1 MKKYCFIQHP
11 QRGRIPFHLYPF
23 QEKVLHLWRDNLY
36 DIILKSRQ
44 LGISTLVAGYAL
56 WKMIFNED
64 FNVLIIANK
73 QDVAKN
79 LVLKVRTM
87 NQLLPVWL
95 RVAESEDNK
104 LSLRLHNGSQIKA
117 IAMEPSLLLMFPS
130 EYMQLWMDKYRS
142 WREYILQSYHT
153 RMLELME
160 TIDEIAFM
168 RLDERLIKYL
178 TDQAKLL
185 GNLELHHTHQQIAD
199 DLHSSRVVISRLLKQ
214 LENKGAI
221 QIRRNRII
229 LNEI

>member
-1 MKKYCFIQHP
+1 MQPLVDKKQ
-11 QRGRIPFHLYPF
+11 L
-23 QEKVLHLWRDNLY
+23 LY
-36 DIILKSRQ
+36 DTIGYILEDELIEEMSKIAKIRETVQDEIIIHVGDEL
-44 LGISTLVAGYAL
+44 
-56 WKMIFNED
+56 KMIPI
-64 FNVLIIANK
+64 VVYGSI
-73 QDVAKN
+73 
-79 LVLKVRTM
+79 KVSRENTEGDE
-87 NQLLPVWL
+87 LLLYYIEGGDTCAMTLQCCV
-95 RVAESEDNK
+95 RKTD
-104 LSLRLHNGSQIKA
+104 SQIKA
-117 IAMEPSLLLMFPS
+117 TSMEPSLLLMFPS

-229 LNEI
+229 LKEI

>member
-1 MKKYCFIQHP
+1 
-11 QRGRIPFHLYPF
+11 
-23 QEKVLHLWRDNLY
+23 
-36 DIILKSRQ
+36 
-44 LGISTLVAGYAL
+44 
-56 WKMIFNED
+56 
-64 FNVLIIANK
+64 
-73 QDVAKN
+73 
-79 LVLKVRTM
+79 
-87 NQLLPVWL
+87 
-95 RVAESEDNK
+95 
-104 LSLRLHNGSQIKA
+104 
-117 IAMEPSLLLMFPS
+117 MFPS